1 MKYQKLSLIPTKNL
15 DNLASF
21 GRVITFPIQLVGI
34 GMFRLMKITDGWNM
48 FPLEVKYK
56 CIKCGHIINFTY
68 NMLHDG
74 ILIKSGH
81 YKYNKELYGIKNIY
95 SDFGEI
101 KETFYHYSK
110 PYFHKIFTGEGF
122 FVEDMYKHYENE
134 DESEITQKIFEDEM
148 NLLKE
153 DYYNEKIK
161 LINIYLEKFDNY
173 KKINF
178 SIGLYCK
185 ENKDYIDELNK
196 KIDYCLGGVSEKKFQ
211 NELEDKLKNFK
222 FNQKLKHLNIY
233 LIGKS

>member
-1 MKYQKLSLIPTKNL
+1 
-15 DNLASF
+15 
-21 GRVITFPIQLVGI
+21 
-34 GMFRLMKITDGWNM
+34 
-48 FPLEVKYK
+48 
-56 CIKCGHIINFTY
+56 
-68 NMLHDG
+68 MLHDG

-95 SDFGEI
+95 SDFEEI

-110 PYFHKIFTGEGF
+110 PYFHKTFTGEGF

-173 KKINF
+173 KK
-178 SIGLYCK
+178 
-185 ENKDYIDELNK
+185 
-196 KIDYCLGGVSEKKFQ
+196 KKFFYSVI
-211 NELEDKLKNFK
+211 L
-222 FNQKLKHLNIY
+222 
-233 LIGKS
+233 

>member
-1 MKYQKLSLIPTKNL
+1 
-15 DNLASF
+15 
-21 GRVITFPIQLVGI
+21 
-34 GMFRLMKITDGWNM
+34 
-48 FPLEVKYK
+48 
-56 CIKCGHIINFTY
+56 
-68 NMLHDG
+68 
-74 ILIKSGH
+74 
-81 YKYNKELYGIKNIY
+81 
-95 SDFGEI
+95 
-101 KETFYHYSK
+101 
-110 PYFHKIFTGEGF
+110 
-122 FVEDMYKHYENE
+122 
-134 DESEITQKIFEDEM
+134 M

-222 FNQKLKHLNIY
+222 FNQNLKHLNIY
-233 LIGKS
+233 LIGKSGSGKSTLVNEILFNGEEIAKTGKGNSITKEHKEYNSENIPWLNIHDNRGD